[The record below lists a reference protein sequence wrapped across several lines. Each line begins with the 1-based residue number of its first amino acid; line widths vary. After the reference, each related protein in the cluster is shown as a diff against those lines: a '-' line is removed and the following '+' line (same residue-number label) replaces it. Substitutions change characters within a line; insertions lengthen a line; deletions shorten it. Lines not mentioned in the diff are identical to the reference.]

1 MEELGRPRS
10 RSRERAQ
17 ERRRRKRRRLARW
30 TGGLLVLGLVFFAGL
45 SVGRALD
52 DDQGNRGQTFV
63 RTLVPTTVTPQQT
76 VTVTL
81 SNP

>member
-17 ERRRRKRRRLARW
+17 ARRRRRRRRLARW
-30 TGGLLVLGLVFFAGL
+30 TGGLILLAVVFFAGL
-45 SVGRALD
+45 SVGRALN
-52 DDQGNRGQTFV
+52 DDQGSGGQTFV